1 VLAIMLGDR
10 RLVQPRAEKAAGNRR
25 THSSRFNVRAAT
37 VVADWQRTQRTQRT
51 SFFHPRS
58 GISIIVDTVAALQ
71 LLLTHHRNARALEGG
86 FLVSPSSDLQV
97 VVAALPYF
105 RIRTREE
112 FEIAEQMIV
121 TLVRN
126 LETLTEEQWMRTK
139 TLKTQLDRYRAVWGG
154 DGTGGE
160 ATPWR
165 GIE

>member
-1 VLAIMLGDR
+1 MLGDR

-37 VVADWQRTQRTQRT
+37 VVADWQRTQRT

-112 FEIAEQMIV
+112 FEIAE
-121 TLVRN
+121 
-126 LETLTEEQWMRTK
+126 
-139 TLKTQLDRYRAVWGG
+139 
-154 DGTGGE
+154 
-160 ATPWR
+160 
-165 GIE
+165 